1 MVLALTAKW
10 TARDGL
16 EEEVYEIVRRLA
28 EASRAEPGNLYY
40 QPHRD
45 PADPRV
51 FFFYEQY
58 ADQAAYE
65 AHYASAHVRQL
76 AIDGAFPLLADRERA
91 IYEPLGPLDSEVR
104 SASR

>member
-10 TARDGL
+10 TARDGV
-16 EEEVYEIVRRLA
+16 EEEVHEIILRLA
-28 EASRAEPGNLYY
+28 EASRAEPGNLFY

-45 PADPRV
+45 PADGRV

-65 AHYASAHVRQL
+65 AHYESEHVREL
-76 AIDGAFPLLADRERA
+76 AMEAAFPLLADRERA
-91 IYEPLGPLDSEVR
+91 IYEPLTPRDSGVR
-104 SASR
+104 SAPQ